1 MSYAV
6 SAEAAAPTRFA
17 RTTNEGKALWRTLYF
32 GPPPSPESSDSVRPD
47 APNALDYVAPAAD
60 EVRPP
65 QAFLIEQAP
74 GAITHPHF
82 HFVDQFQVVVAGG
95 GSIGRNAVE
104 PVMAQFA
111 AASTG
116 YGPITPDARGIAY
129 FTLRASADTTGAQ
142 FLPASRERM
151 RPGARRNVFF
161 DRVVPSDAQALRR
174 RGAFALDVL
183 RDDADGLG
191 AFVLRIAPRM
201 PVNAPDNRASA
212 GASMIVLAGS
222 LDHHGA
228 RLPKWSCLFYAPQEG
243 LPLLQA
249 SDEGAEVLVL
259 RYPRSGAAA

>member
-6 SAEAAAPTRFA
+6 SAEAAAPTRFE

-32 GPPPSPESSDSVRPD
+32 GPPPSPASSDSVRPD
-47 APNALDYVAPAAD
+47 APLTVDYADPAPD

-65 QAFLIEQAP
+65 QAFLVEQAP

-82 HFVDQFQVVVAGG
+82 HYVDQFQVVVAGG

-104 PVMAQFA
+104 PVVAQFA

-116 YGPITPDARGIAY
+116 YGPITPDDRGIAY
-129 FTLRASADTTGAQ
+129 FTFRASADETGAQ
-142 FLPASRERM
+142 FLPNARERM

-161 DRVVPSDAQALRR
+161 DAVKPSASDALAARK
-174 RGAFALDVL
+174 AFALDVL

-191 AFVLRIAPRM
+191 GFVLRIPPHM
-201 PVNAPDNRASA
+201 PVNAPTLAASA
-212 GASMIVLAGS
+212 GASMVVLAGA
-222 LDHHGA
+222 LDRSGM
-228 RLPKWSCLFYAPQEG
+228 RLGRWSCLFYGPDEG

-249 SDEGAEVLVL
+249 ASDGAEVLVL
-259 RYPRSGAAA
+259 RYPRSIAAV